1 MGNIVYIQ
9 ENDFFARKYNNGIIV
24 FFKKGNRNI
33 DYEKCSNKIYDF
45 VNNNCG
51 KSIFT
56 SDIIE
61 NINNEYPDEFVSL
74 LNETLFVYKENELTI
89 ESFGIQYLRDSGNI
103 EIKYE
108 RRCVLKVNIDKRFS
122 YKWLVFIAVILGIIL
137 GVVVSKRIMDSDN
150 NIPDKTNE
158 QKGNTTTNSDVNISD
173 IRQEETTS
181 FIKYDN
187 DTNDEISEQIAS
199 EQEKI
204 DDQYSHSS
212 YKEEQNTDDISPEND
227 SDKSRKISEAK
238 EYLSKADAYYNK
250 YFNTFDRNEGENAL
264 YNYKKV
270 LEIIK
275 DENIYSFE
283 RRESIESAVQVLE
296 QVLEEELN

>member
-1 MGNIVYIQ
+1 MSNIVYIQ
-9 ENDFFARKYNNGIIV
+9 KDNFFVRKYDDGFIV
-24 FFKKGNRNI
+24 FFKKGSEGNLNYKKYSDEI
-33 DYEKCSNKIYDF
+33 HEF
-45 VNNNCG
+45 VVKNQNAD
-51 KSIFT
+51 IFT
-56 SDIIE
+56 SDIIKE
-61 NINNEYPDEFVSL
+61 INSQYPDELKRVL
-74 LNETLFVYKENELTI
+74 YETLFVYKENGDAISAFRMVDQIGKKEVEVTYKG
-89 ESFGIQYLRDSGNI
+89 E
-103 EIKYE
+103 
-108 RRCVLKVNIDKRFS
+108 CVLRIENNKRFS
-122 YKWLVFIAVILGIIL
+122 YKWLVFISVILGIIL
-137 GVVVSKRIMDSDN
+137 GVIISNRMIDSGKNTDNEPSKQKESTTTDSIV
-150 NIPDKTNE
+150 NIPNK
-158 QKGNTTTNSDVNISD
+158 K
-173 IRQEETTS
+173 QEKTTS

-227 SDKSRKISEAK
+227 SGKSRKISEAK
-238 EYLSKADAYYNK
+238 EYLSKADAYYKK

-296 QVLEEELN
+296 EELN